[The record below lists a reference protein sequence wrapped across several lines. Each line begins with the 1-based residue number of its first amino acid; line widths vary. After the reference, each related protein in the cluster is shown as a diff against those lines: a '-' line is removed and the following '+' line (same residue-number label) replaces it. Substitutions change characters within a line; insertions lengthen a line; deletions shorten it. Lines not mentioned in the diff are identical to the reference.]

1 MNNLNYEIL
10 GGIDA
15 IADAELSAGISVM
28 ESIIH
33 TYEKA
38 DMILE
43 NASDHADL
51 SSYEIFQESTLF
63 QEEAEPN
70 DSATEESDKE
80 SNFRKINKKTG
91 KKENILKS
99 ILLAIPRAIKMFCN
113 WLKKKFTKN
122 KVDANNKAMDNVA
135 KAASSGEIAEKAPS
149 IFEELAKL
157 PAEKML
163 EKAKQNAN
171 ASSSAKK
178 AASPGM
184 DTINPPKTE
193 LKANDT
199 KTKKSNATMDAV
211 GGNDTAASIEKQYLA
226 DPDHDSKLAEYQLK
240 YLAATGKAIFDY
252 DLNAIDDIM
261 NAITKFSE
269 DSEQMI
275 GNMPDD
281 DAGALAV
288 FKKHLSIITKMNNKL
303 DTLELKSNKVYP
315 VDLPRI
321 QKFYKE
327 NVARFGKTS
336 AALTELQMF
345 MPSVAENC
353 ELALTHG
360 HAELDQN
367 SIQIMYDHAKK
378 LTACITK
385 ISSTCQFIWA
395 KFDTLCSSIREL
407 DNAIKRVTHKMSK
420 LTNKRHEMID
430 KANSYV
436 QDPTSEDAKKA
447 SDYVAKYVDIKMKGQ
462 QFADDNRNLP
472 RDQYLAKARKE
483 LPEAFNSGTTT
494 ESYQE
499 SESDV
504 ICEGFFDLF
513 KSKSK
518 DNTNKS
524 KNDVFIDKVLDEIE
538 KETTCKTVSFEHS
551 VVDNVTCEDSYC
563 GGKPTYL
570 PKNFKVREDLYFLA
584 QINCKQL
591 SILPNFPHSGILQ
604 FWINMNEYGEFGKYC
619 FYYPNTSNGKSQQ
632 EIDKFCNDHDTERND
647 DSLPIEDGRII
658 KLIPTESTDHIPVS
672 DENFDEVFIKKY
684 NDLAESEE
692 GITKI
697 EDKYIPNDI
706 LDKIYKTPFGK
717 HISSTQCG
725 GYPYFT
731 QNDPRG
737 SSKSDKYPA
746 ALLFQLDSGNGVMWG
761 DSGIGNFFISEYNL
775 KSGKFDSV
783 LFNWDC
789 Y

>member
-28 ESIIH
+28 ESIIQA
-33 TYEKA
+33 YEKA

-43 NASDHADL
+43 NASDNADL

-63 QEEAEPN
+63 QEEAESK
-70 DSATEESDKE
+70 DSTKKESGKE

-149 IFEELAKL
+149 IFEELMKL

-163 EKAKQNAN
+163 EKAKQNAK

-178 AASPGM
+178 AVGPGM
-184 DTINPPKTE
+184 DAINPPKTE
-193 LKANDT
+193 LKANNT
-199 KTKKSNATMDAV
+199 KKKKSNATMDAV

-240 YLAATGKAIFDY
+240 YLAATGKVIFEY
-252 DLNAIDDIM
+252 DLNIIDDIM
-261 NAITKFSE
+261 NAITKFIGDTE
-269 DSEQMI
+269 HLF

-327 NVARFGKTS
+327 NIARFGKAS
-336 AALTELQMF
+336 AALTSLQIVMVN
-345 MPSVAENC
+345 VAENC
-353 ELALTHG
+353 ELARTHG

-367 SIQIMYDHAKK
+367 SIQILYDHAKK

-430 KANSYV
+430 MANNYV

-447 SDYVAKYVDIKMKGQ
+447 EDYLEKYADAKRKGQ

-472 RDQYLAKARKE
+472 RDQYLAQARKE

-494 ESYQE
+494 ESYQD
-499 SESDV
+499 SEFDDEILFNEYTINEKTGQIDLNTFEKFLKNSGMTAGMISLIWGV
-504 ICEGFFDLF
+504 VLSGATGNIVPLFIGAGSLAEGKLRDIAFARIARYFTVEKHAKQILF
-513 KSKSK
+513 TATKYLDEETFSNPTCGNLHNHRE
-518 DNTNKS
+518 DIHFTRIYLNIINKS
-524 KNDVFIDKVLDEIE
+524 FRNQFNETACSCLSELANNYKVVEKFSQHKAKNASEIPADV
-538 KETTCKTVSFEHS
+538 
-551 VVDNVTCEDSYC
+551 
-563 GGKPTYL
+563 
-570 PKNFKVREDLYFLA
+570 KNACAR
-584 QINCKQL
+584 
-591 SILPNFPHSGILQ
+591 
-604 FWINMNEYGEFGKYC
+604 
-619 FYYPNTSNGKSQQ
+619 
-632 EIDKFCNDHDTERND
+632 
-647 DSLPIEDGRII
+647 
-658 KLIPTESTDHIPVS
+658 
-672 DENFDEVFIKKY
+672 
-684 NDLAESEE
+684 
-692 GITKI
+692 
-697 EDKYIPNDI
+697 
-706 LDKIYKTPFGK
+706 
-717 HISSTQCG
+717 
-725 GYPYFT
+725 
-731 QNDPRG
+731 
-737 SSKSDKYPA
+737 
-746 ALLFQLDSGNGVMWG
+746 
-761 DSGIGNFFISEYNL
+761 ISEL
-775 KSGKFDSV
+775 TKRIQDAKEK
-783 LFNWDC
+783 
-789 Y
+789 

>member
-33 TYEKA
+33 AYEKA

-163 EKAKQNAN
+163 EKANN
-171 ASSSAKK
+171 TKK
-178 AASPGM
+178 
-184 DTINPPKTE
+184 
-193 LKANDT
+193 
-199 KTKKSNATMDAV
+199 KKSNATMDAV

-447 SDYVAKYVDIKMKGQ
+447 SDYVAKYVDVKMKGQ

-494 ESYQE
+494 ESYQD
-499 SESDV
+499 SE
-504 ICEGFFDLF
+504 FDDEILF
-513 KSKSK
+513 NEYTINEKTGQI
-518 DNTNKS
+518 DLNTFEKFLKNSGMTAGMIQLIWGVVMSSATGNIVPLFIGAGSLAGGKLRDIIYAGIARYFTVEKHAKQILFTATKYLDEETFSNPTCGNLHNHREDIHFTGLYLNIINKS
-524 KNDVFIDKVLDEIE
+524 FRNQFNETVCSCLPELANNYKVVEKFSKHKAKNASE
-538 KETTCKTVSFEHS
+538 
-551 VVDNVTCEDSYC
+551 
-563 GGKPTYL
+563 
-570 PKNFKVREDLYFLA
+570 
-584 QINCKQL
+584 
-591 SILPNFPHSGILQ
+591 
-604 FWINMNEYGEFGKYC
+604 
-619 FYYPNTSNGKSQQ
+619 
-632 EIDKFCNDHDTERND
+632 
-647 DSLPIEDGRII
+647 
-658 KLIPTESTDHIPVS
+658 IPV
-672 DENFDEVFIKKY
+672 DVKN
-684 NDLAESEE
+684 A
-692 GITKI
+692 
-697 EDKYIPNDI
+697 
-706 LDKIYKTPFGK
+706 
-717 HISSTQCG
+717 CA
-725 GYPYFT
+725 
-731 QNDPRG
+731 R
-737 SSKSDKYPA
+737 
-746 ALLFQLDSGNGVMWG
+746 
-761 DSGIGNFFISEYNL
+761 ISEL
-775 KSGKFDSV
+775 TKRIQDAKEK
-783 LFNWDC
+783 
-789 Y
+789 

>member
-28 ESIIH
+28 ESIIQA
-33 TYEKA
+33 YEKA

-43 NASDHADL
+43 NASDNADL

-63 QEEAEPN
+63 QEEAESK
-70 DSATEESDKE
+70 DSAKKESDKE

-157 PAEKML
+157 PVEKML
-163 EKAKQNAN
+163 EKAKQNAK
-171 ASSSAKK
+171 ASSSVKK

-184 DTINPPKTE
+184 DAINPPKTE
-193 LKANDT
+193 LKANNT
-199 KTKKSNATMDAV
+199 KKKKSNATMDAV

-240 YLAATGKAIFDY
+240 YLAATGKVIFEY
-252 DLNAIDDIM
+252 DLNIIDDIM
-261 NAITKFSE
+261 NAITKFIG
-269 DSEQMI
+269 DTEQMF

-281 DAGALAV
+281 DAGDLAV

-315 VDLPRI
+315 VDLPGI

-327 NVARFGKTS
+327 NIARFGKAS
-336 AALTELQMF
+336 AALTRLQIVMVN
-345 MPSVAENC
+345 VAETC
-353 ELALTHG
+353 ELARTHG

-367 SIQIMYDHAKK
+367 SIQILYDHAKK

-430 KANSYV
+430 MANNYV

-447 SDYVAKYVDIKMKGQ
+447 EDYLEKYADAKRKGQ

-494 ESYQE
+494 ESYQD
-499 SESDV
+499 SEFDDEILFNEYTINEKTGQIDLNTFEKFLKNAGMTAGMISLIWSVVLLGATDNIV
-504 ICEGFFDLF
+504 PLFIGAGSLAEGKLRDIAFARIARYFTVEKHAKQILF
-513 KSKSK
+513 TATKYLDEETFSNPTCGNLNNHRE
-518 DNTNKS
+518 DIHFTRIYLNIINKS
-524 KNDVFIDKVLDEIE
+524 FRNQFNETVCSCLSELANNYKVVEKFSQHKAKNASEIPADV
-538 KETTCKTVSFEHS
+538 
-551 VVDNVTCEDSYC
+551 
-563 GGKPTYL
+563 
-570 PKNFKVREDLYFLA
+570 KNACAR
-584 QINCKQL
+584 
-591 SILPNFPHSGILQ
+591 
-604 FWINMNEYGEFGKYC
+604 
-619 FYYPNTSNGKSQQ
+619 
-632 EIDKFCNDHDTERND
+632 
-647 DSLPIEDGRII
+647 
-658 KLIPTESTDHIPVS
+658 
-672 DENFDEVFIKKY
+672 
-684 NDLAESEE
+684 
-692 GITKI
+692 
-697 EDKYIPNDI
+697 
-706 LDKIYKTPFGK
+706 
-717 HISSTQCG
+717 
-725 GYPYFT
+725 
-731 QNDPRG
+731 
-737 SSKSDKYPA
+737 
-746 ALLFQLDSGNGVMWG
+746 
-761 DSGIGNFFISEYNL
+761 ISEL
-775 KSGKFDSV
+775 TKRIQDAKEK
-783 LFNWDC
+783 
-789 Y
+789 

>member
-1 MNNLNYEIL
+1 
-10 GGIDA
+10 
-15 IADAELSAGISVM
+15 
-28 ESIIH
+28 
-33 TYEKA
+33 
-38 DMILE
+38 
-43 NASDHADL
+43 
-51 SSYEIFQESTLF
+51 
-63 QEEAEPN
+63 
-70 DSATEESDKE
+70 
-80 SNFRKINKKTG
+80 
-91 KKENILKS
+91 
-99 ILLAIPRAIKMFCN
+99 
-113 WLKKKFTKN
+113 
-122 KVDANNKAMDNVA
+122 
-135 KAASSGEIAEKAPS
+135 
-149 IFEELAKL
+149 
-157 PAEKML
+157 
-163 EKAKQNAN
+163 
-171 ASSSAKK
+171 
-178 AASPGM
+178 
-184 DTINPPKTE
+184 
-193 LKANDT
+193 
-199 KTKKSNATMDAV
+199 MDAV
-211 GGNDTAASIEKQYLA
+211 GSNDTAASIEKQYLA

-447 SDYVAKYVDIKMKGQ
+447 SDYVAKYVDVKRKGQ

-494 ESYQE
+494 ESYQD
-499 SESDV
+499 SEFDDEILFNEYTINEKTGQIDLNTFEKFLKQEFWYDCRDDSTNMGCCNV
-504 ICEGFFDLF
+504 ERNWQHSPAVHRSGFFGRW
-513 KSKSK
+513 
-518 DNTNKS
+518 
-524 KNDVFIDKVLDEIE
+524 
-538 KETTCKTVSFEHS
+538 KTS
-551 VVDNVTCEDSYC
+551 
-563 GGKPTYL
+563 
-570 PKNFKVREDLYFLA
+570 
-584 QINCKQL
+584 
-591 SILPNFPHSGILQ
+591 
-604 FWINMNEYGEFGKYC
+604 
-619 FYYPNTSNGKSQQ
+619 
-632 EIDKFCNDHDTERND
+632 
-647 DSLPIEDGRII
+647 
-658 KLIPTESTDHIPVS
+658 
-672 DENFDEVFIKKY
+672 
-684 NDLAESEE
+684 
-692 GITKI
+692 
-697 EDKYIPNDI
+697 
-706 LDKIYKTPFGK
+706 
-717 HISSTQCG
+717 
-725 GYPYFT
+725 
-731 QNDPRG
+731 
-737 SSKSDKYPA
+737 
-746 ALLFQLDSGNGVMWG
+746 
-761 DSGIGNFFISEYNL
+761 
-775 KSGKFDSV
+775 
-783 LFNWDC
+783 
-789 Y
+789 